1 MKFVLI
7 LTVFLLCVG
16 IGVFYSSKFQ
26 KRKKFFDAL
35 ISLADK
41 LSLEINFSRERLNV
55 LIESFDENHKKNLLK
70 VCERYLDFLDKK
82 SELTKEFLFEEA
94 KVLKN
99 DEKDLVFM
107 FFKALGR
114 RDVENQTKE
123 LQGFVSR
130 FSEVKTK
137 CDAEQKKY
145 GALSIKLGVVAGL
158 FWAVIMF

>member
-1 MKFVLI
+1 M
-7 LTVFLLCVG
+7 
-16 IGVFYSSKFQ
+16 
-26 KRKKFFDAL
+26 
-35 ISLADK
+35 
-41 LSLEINFSRERLNV
+41 
-55 LIESFDENHKKNLLK
+55 
-70 VCERYLDFLDKK
+70 
-82 SELTKEFLFEEA
+82 
-94 KVLKN
+94 LKN